1 MLSKKKI
8 ISHRLY
14 KLFKPKKRFT
24 IGQFIATYYKS
35 LLSIAD
41 KRQIRRRERERRNVS
56 YKR

>member
-14 KLFKPKKRFT
+14 KLFKPRKSFT
-24 IGQFIATYYKS
+24 IGQFIANYYKS